1 MKKWVSAYLFLVVLI
16 ACKKEDAVNDK
27 VVITATGDITSRLN
41 EFRSLLGDA
50 LNTQPG
56 QTGGRRE
63 IDWDAVP
70 AQFETENLP
79 NDFFNPTEAGVPT
92 SRQRG
97 FVYSGNGD
105 FRVSSTGFTNEDPDF
120 TQQMKAFSGNTVF
133 ANISSFAWQPEF
145 MVAGTNEKATVKGFG
160 AVFSDVD
167 IENNSSLEFFNGTKS
182 LGKFFV
188 PARDANSA
196 FSFLGVYFK
205 NDFVTHVNITHGNAT
220 ILSNEKDITNGGT
233 KDIVVL
239 DNFLYDEPVK
249 R

>member
-1 MKKWVSAYLFLVVLI
+1 MKKWVSLCLFLTVLSS
-16 ACKKEDAVNDK
+16 CKKEEALSDK
-27 VVITATGDITSRLN
+27 VVVIATGDITARLN
-41 EFRSLLGDA
+41 EFRTLLGEP
-50 LNTQPG
+50 LNTQTG
-56 QTGGRRE
+56 QTSGRRE

-70 AQFETENLP
+70 AKFETENLP
-79 NDFFNPTEAGVPT
+79 KDFFNPTEAGVPL

-97 FVYSGNGD
+97 FVYSGDGD
-105 FRVSSTGFTNEDPDF
+105 FRVSSNGFTNEDPDF
-120 TQQMKAFSGNTVF
+120 AIQMKAFSGSTVF

-145 MVAGTNEKATVKGFG
+145 LVAGTNEKATVKGFG

-188 PARDANSA
+188 PPHDANSA

-205 NDFVTHVNITHGNAT
+205 NDFITHVNITHGSAT
-220 ILSNEKDITNGGT
+220 IVSNEKDITNGGT